1 MVSLFLFTVL
11 RHYESALTVFLPTD
25 SQYPDRILATGME
38 RFLVTD
44 LHLDP
49 ASRVV
54 LILAWKFGART
65 QGEFTK
71 EEFFR
76 GLHELG

>member
-1 MVSLFLFTVL
+1 MHSFLDNE
-11 RHYESALTVFLPTD
+11 HK
-25 SQYPDRILATGME
+25 DRILATGME

-44 LHLDP
+44 LNLDP

-76 GLHELG
+76 GLHQLEYTKILLHFKIAPN